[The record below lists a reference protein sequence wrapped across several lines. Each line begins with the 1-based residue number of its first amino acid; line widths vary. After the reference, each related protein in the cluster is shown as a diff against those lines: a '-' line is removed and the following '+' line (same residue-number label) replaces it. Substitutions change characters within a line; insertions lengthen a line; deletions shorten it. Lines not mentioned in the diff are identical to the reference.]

1 MSATIEDWRAQID
14 AVDSELL
21 SLLNKRARLAIEV
34 GTLKRREASPLC
46 DPVRERQVL
55 SRARQAN
62 GGPLDDHAV
71 AKIFQC
77 IINESLQ
84 VEEAVARPT

>member
-1 MSATIEDWRAQID
+1 MRATIEEWREQID

-21 SLLNKRARLAIEV
+21 CLLNRRAQLAIEV
-34 GTLKRREASPLC
+34 GTLKRRDASPLC
-46 DPVRERQVL
+46 DPGREGQVL
-55 SRARQAN
+55 FRARRAN

-77 IINESLQ
+77 IIDESRR
-84 VEEAVARPT
+84 VEDVVTQLT